1 MLSHHATNHV
11 TYVWQY
17 NSVMDKDVDKI
28 IQVFGKLKL
37 QMKEQQME
45 VIKQFCE
52 GNDFLVSLPTGFE
65 K

>member
-11 TYVWQY
+11 TYVWL
-17 NSVMDKDVDKI
+17 MDKDVDKI

-37 QMKEQQME
+37 QKKEQQME
-45 VIKQFCE
+45 AIQQFCE
-52 GNDFLVSLPTGFE
+52 GSDFLVSLPTGFE